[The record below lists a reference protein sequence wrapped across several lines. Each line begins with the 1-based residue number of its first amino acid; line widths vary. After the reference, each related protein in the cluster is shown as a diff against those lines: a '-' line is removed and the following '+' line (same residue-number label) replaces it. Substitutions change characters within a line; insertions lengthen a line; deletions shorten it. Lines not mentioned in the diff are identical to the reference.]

1 MLSIFNDLDNWV
13 SLNRLVEISY
23 KISFHY
29 IRQNYH
35 RTKYI
40 LEYEGI
46 TIKEFAFDSIAYL
59 FTRNKKNNLLEIH
72 NAFINWE
79 PPIRNDDD
87 ALEFLIKIV
96 HSKVEQSITRFLRD
110 NDPIFSKILN
120 WTNYLIRKFGYKKI
134 SYFGTIYIVEN
145 YNNSIKI
152 IFIKNDEFNQIPSSL
167 FSSPKSALKSIFDYL
182 RNKYCNN

>member
-87 ALEFLIKIV
+87 ALEFLIKLYIQKL
-96 HSKVEQSITRFLRD
+96 SKVSPVFYEIMIQF
-110 NDPIFSKILN
+110 F
-120 WTNYLIRKFGYKKI
+120 RKFLTGQ
-134 SYFGTIYIVEN
+134 
-145 YNNSIKI
+145 I
-152 IFIKNDEFNQIPSSL
+152 I
-167 FSSPKSALKSIFDYL
+167 
-182 RNKYCNN
+182 